1 MPEEKIKVLEEKNS
15 HLWFDGSPV
24 SVYTQRLALDIDKA
38 ELFASFK
45 LVNLQP
51 DNLKNITFDVLCYDS
66 LRNLI
71 DTVYDV
77 SYTGFDVVRNI
88 EFGFGRRVPI
98 PNQQTRSVEF
108 VLKSVLSS
116 SGQTWLNLDSKR
128 FDTALEQESIFK
140 VQGDLNKQFIEICT
154 RGNIDGTLFSL
165 QPVFN
170 EKFWLCGCGC
180 FNWANEEVCVSCGV
194 GRRWL
199 ERNSNLEV
207 LQKQSGFAEQQRNE
221 LREQYAEFE
230 KYEHRVQA
238 QQEEFEKRSTDYQKQ
253 LKKQKLKKGSKGIVI
268 TVLILVLLAAIAFG
282 VIFYILPLIKYK
294 SAMNDYEMYRYD
306 DAIEK
311 FTSLGDFA
319 DSKDFRL
326 KSIYGYAFSL
336 LNSNDPEKAAELFES
351 LGNYN
356 DSPEKLLEA
365 KYKSAEKKYYEEKYI
380 EAADIFHSLGDYS
393 DSAKAEKQCFSRI
406 YRAAQGNLVQNTLES
421 LQKAYEQLTYIGNY
435 KKSAELLDKCI
446 YLLGNAYYNKYQYG
460 TAIEK
465 YLSIPDYDDVK
476 KILDNINMLADM
488 LGTAE
493 KDKYAVW
500 QSDSLHCTECGKSD
514 AVYYLKLG
522 LNGDIV
528 FYAECADKS
537 KKLFEQKGKFKLENK
552 TVKMLDDDNEWN
564 DILTIN
570 SVQTGDNALLS
581 ADIVTPHDTSVTS
594 LRLHTSKK

>member
-1 MPEEKIKVLEEKNS
+1 MKR
-15 HLWFDGSPV
+15 G
-24 SVYTQRLALDIDKA
+24 
-38 ELFASFK
+38 
-45 LVNLQP
+45 
-51 DNLKNITFDVLCYDS
+51 IT
-66 LRNLI
+66 
-71 DTVYDV
+71 
-77 SYTGFDVVRNI
+77 
-88 EFGFGRRVPI
+88 
-98 PNQQTRSVEF
+98 
-108 VLKSVLSS
+108 
-116 SGQTWLNLDSKR
+116 
-128 FDTALEQESIFK
+128 
-140 VQGDLNKQFIEICT
+140 
-154 RGNIDGTLFSL
+154 
-165 QPVFN
+165 
-170 EKFWLCGCGC
+170 
-180 FNWANEEVCVSCGV
+180 
-194 GRRWL
+194 
-199 ERNSNLEV
+199 
-207 LQKQSGFAEQQRNE
+207 
-221 LREQYAEFE
+221 
-230 KYEHRVQA
+230 EH
-238 QQEEFEKRSTDYQKQ
+238 
-253 LKKQKLKKGSKGIVI
+253 
-268 TVLILVLLAAIAFG
+268 
-282 VIFYILPLIKYK
+282 
-294 SAMNDYEMYRYD
+294 
-306 DAIEK
+306 
-311 FTSLGDFA
+311 
-319 DSKDFRL
+319 
-326 KSIYGYAFSL
+326 
-336 LNSNDPEKAAELFES
+336 
-351 LGNYN
+351 
-356 DSPEKLLEA
+356 
-365 KYKSAEKKYYEEKYI
+365 EEKYI